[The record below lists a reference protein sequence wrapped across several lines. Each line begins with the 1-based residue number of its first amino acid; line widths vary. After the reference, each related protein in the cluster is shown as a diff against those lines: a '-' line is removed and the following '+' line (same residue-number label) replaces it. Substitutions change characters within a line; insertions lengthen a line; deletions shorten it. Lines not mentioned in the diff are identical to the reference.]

1 MINHRKNGKALKTV
15 VNLNTIEKP
24 INKLP
29 KTNFIKLKFFSLIIT
44 LNNKQIDII
53 NNDMLKFSD
62 EVLLCKKG

>member
-1 MINHRKNGKALKTV
+1 MTNQRKNGKALKTV

-29 KTNFIKLKFFSLIIT
+29 KTNFIKLKFFPLIIT

>member
-1 MINHRKNGKALKTV
+1 MINHRKKGKALKTV

-29 KTNFIKLKFFSLIIT
+29 KTNFMKLKFFSLTIT
-44 LNNKQIDII
+44 LNKRQIDII
-53 NNDMLKFSD
+53 NNDKLKFSD

>member
-29 KTNFIKLKFFSLIIT
+29 KKNFMKLKFFFLIIT
-44 LNNKQIDII
+44 LNKRQIDII
-53 NNDMLKFSD
+53 NNDKLKFSD

>member
-1 MINHRKNGKALKTV
+1 MTNHRKNGKALKTV

>member
-1 MINHRKNGKALKTV
+1 MINHRKNGKELKTV

-29 KTNFIKLKFFSLIIT
+29 KTNYMKLKFFSLIIT
-44 LNNKQIDII
+44 LNKRQIDII
-53 NNDMLKFSD
+53 NNDKLKFSD